1 MEYEGI
7 RITRN
12 NDGKKMLNEFLTL
25 GSKIGSG
32 AFCDVIRADGY
43 YEATDETVPYALK
56 VYKTATLNQTVNNA

>member
-1 MEYEGI
+1 
-7 RITRN
+7 
-12 NDGKKMLNEFLTL
+12 MLNEFLTL